1 MRLYTAL
8 FLFLVFPVSVG
19 FATFTEHQFDGGHA
33 QYPANWEM
41 AENWNPDGVPTLC
54 AAVTIASRNPYV
66 AVTGSWCQAFS
77 LNIQAG
83 GRLVLRKDDNGRVLT
98 VLTNMIIDAG
108 GEFNT
113 AGSAGEPGPL
123 VIIGGNIVNHG
134 TLDLRG
140 VSAGHEQVILAG
152 MCQTI
157 RGSAFSVFQN
167 LRSLAAFTVDGVD
180 VYVLGTYTGP
190 WPKEINGG
198 RFIVG
203 EAPLPITLAYF
214 RAAFNP
220 SANGVCINWRTLTE
234 VDNYGFYIERRAPE
248 QEVYESCSFVPSK
261 GNGIVPHEYAFTDAT
276 VSSGNWYYRL
286 RQVDL
291 TGEETTTDPV
301 LVDVRML
308 TAVGEGNAPAEFAL
322 KQNYPN
328 PFNPETEIRFTVGAS
343 GAARLTV
350 YDALGRE
357 VSTLFDGAADPGRL
371 YSVQFG
377 GRGLASG
384 SYFYGLEADGR
395 VEMKRMLLM
404 K

>member
-1 MRLYTAL
+1 ML
-8 FLFLVFPVSVG
+8 FLFFVFSISVG
-19 FATFTEHQFDGGHA
+19 FATITEYQFDGGNA
-33 QYPANWEM
+33 QYPSYWGM

-54 AAVTIASRNPYV
+54 SAVSIASRSPYV
-66 AVTGSWCQAFS
+66 AVTGSWCKAFS
-77 LNIQAG
+77 LNIKEG
-83 GRLVLRKDDNGRVLT
+83 GRLVLRRDDSGRVLT
-98 VLTNMIIDAG
+98 VVTNLIVDAG

-113 AGSAGEPGPL
+113 AGSAGETGPL

-140 VSAGHEQVILAG
+140 VSAGHEQVLLAG
-152 MCQTI
+152 ICQTI
-157 RGSAFSVFQN
+157 SGSAISVFQN
-167 LRSLAAFTVDGVD
+167 LRSLATFTVDGVD
-180 VYVLGTYTGP
+180 VYVLGTYNGS

-234 VDNYGFYIERRAPE
+234 VDNYGFHIERRAPE

-261 GNGIVPHEYAFTDAT
+261 GNGIVPHEYAYTDAT
-276 VSSGNWYYRL
+276 VRSGNWYYRL

-291 TGEETTTDPV
+291 TGEESTTDPV
-301 LVDVRML
+301 LVDVQIL
-308 TAVGEGNAPAEFAL
+308 TAVGEGNAPVEFAL

-328 PFNPETEIRFTVGAS
+328 PFNPETEIHFSVGAP
-343 GAARLTV
+343 GVARLIV

-371 YSVQFG
+371 YTVRFG

-384 SYFYGLEADGR
+384 SYFYRLEAGGR

>member
-1 MRLYTAL
+1 MRLHTML
-8 FLFLVFPVSVG
+8 FLFLALPVSVA
-19 FATFTEHQFDGGHA
+19 FATISERQFDGGHA
-33 QYPANWEM
+33 LYPSNWEM

-54 AAVTIASRNPYV
+54 SAVTIAYKSPYV
-66 AVTGSWCQAFS
+66 AVTGRWCQAFS

-83 GRLVLRKDDNGRVLT
+83 GRLVLQKADNGTALT
-98 VLTNMIIDAG
+98 VVTNVIIDAG

-113 AGSAGEPGPL
+113 DGAAGETGPV
-123 VIIGGNIVNHG
+123 VIIGGNVVNHG

-140 VSAGHEQVILAG
+140 VSTGHEQVILAG
-152 MCQTI
+152 LCQTI
-157 RGSAFSVFQN
+157 SGSAFSVFQN
-167 LRSLAAFTVDGVD
+167 LRSLSTFTVDGVD
-180 VYVLGTYTGP
+180 VFVLGRYDGP

-214 RAAFNP
+214 QAAFNP

-234 VDNYGFYIERRAPE
+234 VDNYGFYIERRALE
-248 QEVYESCSFVPSK
+248 SEIYESCSFLPSK
-261 GNGIVPHEYAFTDAT
+261 GNGIVPHEYSFTDAT
-276 VSSGNWYYRL
+276 VGPGSWYYRL

-301 LVDVRML
+301 LVDVRIL
-308 TAVGEGNAPAEFAL
+308 AAVGEGNAPVEFSL

-328 PFNPETEIRFTVGAS
+328 PFNPKTEIRFSVDS
-343 GAARLTV
+343 PGAARLTV

-357 VSTLFDGAADPGRL
+357 VSTLFDGAADPGRQYNL
-371 YSVQFG
+371 RFG
-377 GRGLASG
+377 GAGLASG
-384 SYFYGLEADGR
+384 SYFYRLEAGGR

>member
-1 MRLYTAL
+1 MRLHTML
-8 FLFLVFPVSVG
+8 VLLFLVPLSSG
-19 FATFTEHQFDGGHA
+19 LATTHERRFDAGHA
-33 QYPANWEM
+33 EFPTNWEK
-41 AENWNPDGVPTLC
+41 AENWNPDGAPTLC
-54 AAVTIASRNPYV
+54 SMVSIAWKSPYV

-77 LNIQAG
+77 LNIQSG
-83 GRLVLRKDDNGRVLT
+83 GRLVLRKDDNGKVLS
-98 VLTNMIIDAG
+98 VASNVVVDAG

-113 AGSAGEPGPL
+113 AGAAGETGPL

-134 TLDLRG
+134 VLDLRG

-157 RGSAFSVFQN
+157 TGGALSVFQN
-167 LRSLAAFTVDGVD
+167 LRAFTTFTVDGVD
-180 VYVLGTYTGP
+180 VYVLGSYQGP

-220 SANGVCINWRTLTE
+220 TAKGVCINWRTLTE
-234 VDNYGFYIERRAPE
+234 VDNYGFYVERRTPE
-248 QEVYESCSFVPSK
+248 SEVYEACSFVASK
-261 GNGIVPHEYAFTDAT
+261 GNGIVPHEYSYTDAT
-276 VSSGNWYYRL
+276 VRAGSWYYRL

-291 TGEETTTDPV
+291 TGEETTTEP
-301 LVDVRML
+301 LIVDVQIL
-308 TAVGEGNAPAEFAL
+308 TAVGEANAPVEFTL

-328 PFNPETEIRFTVGAS
+328 PFNPETEIRFSVDTPGL
-343 GAARLTV
+343 ARLTV

-357 VSTLFDGAADPGRL
+357 VSTLFNGAADPGRQ
-371 YSVQFG
+371 YSLRFG
-377 GRGLASG
+377 GAGLATG
-384 SYFYGLEADGR
+384 AYFYRLEAGGR
-395 VEMKRMLLM
+395 VEMRRMLLM